1 MRIFYEADDGSIF
14 DSSEDC
20 EQYEKENIKPM
31 EDILGITSKGDRFT
45 YADEWKYR
53 KSFVEDADAIYFKT
67 KDAIR
72 VFKEKENYDQYC
84 GENGYKEF
92 ETGKVYC
99 YDYHYCGFTSL
110 DECISKYQE
119 KLKRLNKYA
128 EEMSKYVNTST

>member
-20 EQYEKENIKPM
+20 KQYEKENIKPM
-31 EDILGITSKGDRFT
+31 EDILGITSEGDRFT

-53 KSFVEDADAIYFKT
+53 KSFAEDADAIYFKT

-72 VFKEKENYDQYC
+72 VFKEKEDYDQYC

-99 YDYHYCGFTSL
+99 YDYDCCGFISL
-110 DECISKYQE
+110 DERISQYQE
-119 KLKRLNKYA
+119 KLNHLNKYM